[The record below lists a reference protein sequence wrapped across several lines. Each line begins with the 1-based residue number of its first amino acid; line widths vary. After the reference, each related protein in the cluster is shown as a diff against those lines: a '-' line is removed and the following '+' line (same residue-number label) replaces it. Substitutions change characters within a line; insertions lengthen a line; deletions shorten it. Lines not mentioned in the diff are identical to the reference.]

1 MTNDASR
8 PVAVITGAARGLG
21 FATAKRLLEAG
32 YAVCVLDI
40 HERLIG
46 EHAERE
52 ASEPDRFM
60 AALASVTDPD
70 DIAGV
75 VERVLERWGRID
87 VLVNNAGLNRRGGI
101 LEHTLEDWNA
111 VLAVNLTGAFICSAA
126 VAPVMRDGIEAGR
139 QSGGLIVNIGSTAGG
154 AQGAGSIAYA
164 TTKGGLHVFTK
175 VLAHELGPHRHPCQR
190 HRARHD
196 TDRVGGAQPQ
206 HDARGVGGGDAAA
219 PPRAARGRRQRH
231 RLPRLG
237 GGAADHGAGAVG
249 VGRELDAIGRVAG
262 GLASLLC
269 QAVTARW
276 RFTLRSLE
284 LRQRLAGGARGRASP

>member
-1 MTNDASR
+1 MTNDANR

-21 FATAKRLLEAG
+21 FATAERLLEAG
-32 YAVCVLDI
+32 YSVCVLDI

-52 ASEPDRFM
+52 AREPDRFM

-101 LEHTLEDWNA
+101 LEHTLDDWNA
-111 VLAVNLTGAFICSAA
+111 VLAVNLTGTFICSAA

-139 QSGGLIVNIGSTAGG
+139 QPGGLIVNIGSTAAG
-154 AQGAGSIAYA
+154 AQGAGSVAYA

-175 VLAHELGPHRHPCQR
+175 VLAHELGPHGI
-190 HRARHD
+190 
-196 TDRVGGAQPQ
+196 RVNAIAPGTTLTEWVE
-206 HDARGVGGGDAAA
+206 RNLSTTLEESAAA
-219 PPRAARGRRQRH
+219 TPLR
-231 RLPRLG
+231 RLG
-237 GGAADHGAGAVG
+237 QPEDVAN
-249 VGRELDAIGRVAG
+249 AIAF
-262 GLASLLC
+262 LASEE
-269 QAVTARW
+269 ARQI
-276 RFTLRSLE
+276 TGQVLSVS
-284 LRQRLAGGARGRASP
+284 GGSWMP

>member
-1 MTNDASR
+1 MTNDANR

-21 FATAKRLLEAG
+21 FATAERLLEAG
-32 YAVCVLDI
+32 YSVCVLDI

-52 ASEPDRFM
+52 AHEPGRFM

-101 LEHTLEDWNA
+101 LEHTLDDWNA
-111 VLAVNLTGAFICSAA
+111 VLAVNLTGTFICSAA

-139 QSGGLIVNIGSTAGG
+139 QPGGLIVNIGSTAAG
-154 AQGAGSIAYA
+154 AQGAGSVAYA

-175 VLAHELGPHRHPCQR
+175 VLAHELGPHGI
-190 HRARHD
+190 
-196 TDRVGGAQPQ
+196 RVNAI
-206 HDARGVGGGDAAA
+206 A
-219 PPRAARGRRQRH
+219 PGTTLTEWVERNLSTTLEESAEATPLR
-231 RLPRLG
+231 RLG
-237 GGAADHGAGAVG
+237 QPSDIAN
-249 VGRELDAIGRVAG
+249 AIAF
-262 GLASLLC
+262 LASE
-269 QAVTARW
+269 QA
-276 RFTLRSLE
+276 
-284 LRQRLAGGARGRASP
+284 RQITGQVLSVSGGSWMP

>member
-1 MTNDASR
+1 MTNDANR

-21 FATAKRLLEAG
+21 FATAERLLEAG

-52 ASEPDRFM
+52 AREPDRFM

-70 DIAGV
+70 AIAGV

-175 VLAHELGPHRHPCQR
+175 VLAHELGPHGI
-190 HRARHD
+190 
-196 TDRVGGAQPQ
+196 RVNAIAPGTTLTEWVE
-206 HDARGVGGGDAAA
+206 RNLSTTLEESAAA
-219 PPRAARGRRQRH
+219 TPLR
-231 RLPRLG
+231 RLG
-237 GGAADHGAGAVG
+237 QPEDVAN
-249 VGRELDAIGRVAG
+249 AIAF
-262 GLASLLC
+262 LASEE
-269 QAVTARW
+269 ARQI
-276 RFTLRSLE
+276 TGQVLSVS
-284 LRQRLAGGARGRASP
+284 GGSWMP

>member
-1 MTNDASR
+1 MTNDADR

-21 FATAKRLLEAG
+21 FATAERLLEAG
-32 YAVCVLDI
+32 YSVCVLDI

-52 ASEPDRFM
+52 AREPDRFM
-60 AALASVTDPD
+60 AELASVTDPD

-101 LEHTLEDWNA
+101 LEHTLDDWNA
-111 VLAVNLTGAFICSAA
+111 VLAVNLTGTFICSAA

-139 QSGGLIVNIGSTAGG
+139 QPGGLIVNIGSTAAG
-154 AQGAGSIAYA
+154 AQGAGSGRVRDDQGRAA
-164 TTKGGLHVFTK
+164 RLHEG
-175 VLAHELGPHRHPCQR
+175 ARARAGAARHPRQR

-196 TDRVGGAQPQ
+196 ADRVGGAQPQ
-206 HDARGVGGGDAAA
+206 HDARGVGGGHPAAA
-219 PPRAARGRRQRH
+219 ARAAQRHRQRH

-249 VGRELDAIGRVAG
+249 VGRELDAVGALAG
-262 GLASLLC
+262 GL
-269 QAVTARW
+269 TP
-276 RFTLRSLE
+276 RSVLI
-284 LRQRLAGGARGRASP
+284 

>member
-1 MTNDASR
+1 MTNDADR

-21 FATAKRLLEAG
+21 FAAAERLLDAG
-32 YAVCVLDI
+32 YSVCVLDI

-52 ASEPDRFM
+52 AREPDRFL
-60 AALASVTDPD
+60 AAFASVTDPD

-126 VAPVMRDGIEAGR
+126 VAPVMREGIEAGR
-139 QSGGLIVNIGSTAGG
+139 QPGGLIVNIGSTAGG
-154 AQGAGSIAYA
+154 AQGAGSVAYA

-175 VLAHELGPHRHPCQR
+175 VLAHELGPLGI
-190 HRARHD
+190 
-196 TDRVGGAQPQ
+196 RVNAI
-206 HDARGVGGGDAAA
+206 A
-219 PPRAARGRRQRH
+219 PGTTLTEWVERNLSTTLEESAEATPLR
-231 RLPRLG
+231 RLG
-237 GGAADHGAGAVG
+237 QPEDIAN
-249 VGRELDAIGRVAG
+249 AIAF
-262 GLASLLC
+262 LASDE
-269 QAVTARW
+269 ARQI
-276 RFTLRSLE
+276 TGQVLSVS
-284 LRQRLAGGARGRASP
+284 GGSWMP